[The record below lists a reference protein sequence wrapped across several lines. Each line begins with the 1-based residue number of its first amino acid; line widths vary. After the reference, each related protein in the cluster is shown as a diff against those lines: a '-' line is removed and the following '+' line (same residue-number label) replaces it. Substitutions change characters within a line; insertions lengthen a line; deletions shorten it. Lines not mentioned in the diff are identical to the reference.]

1 VAIVRKPLQIRERA
15 SRTLDERISMRL
27 PRLAAASFRAIG
39 MLPPTSRLRQAAL
52 WRGMRLAV
60 EAYNRGDLAAVAVG
74 FHPDLEYRPYRE
86 FVEAALTE
94 PFYRGPSGYIDYIT
108 ATYEVWSDGVK
119 LYPTELIDLGDRLV
133 LLADMP
139 MQAQA
144 SGVAL
149 SEKYASIMTLRDGKV
164 AHVQDYLNQAE
175 ALEAVGLSS

>member
-1 VAIVRKPLQIRERA
+1 MAMVRKPLRVGER
-15 SRTLDERISMRL
+15 SGRTLDERISIRF
-27 PRLAAASFRAIG
+27 PRLAAAGFRLLAR
-39 MLPPTSRLRQAAL
+39 LPPSSRVRQAAL

-60 EAYNRGDLAAVAVG
+60 EAYNRGDLAAASVG
-74 FHPDLEYRPYRE
+74 FHPDLEYHPYRE

-94 PFYRGPSGYIDYIT
+94 PCYHGRSGYRAYIR

-119 LYPTELIDLGDRLV
+119 LYPTELIDMGDRLL

-144 SGVAL
+144 SGVSL
-149 SEKYASIMTLRDGKV
+149 SEQYGSVMTVKDGQV
-164 AHVQDYLNQAE
+164 VHVQDYLNQAE